1 MKITPKN
8 LFRHELLGLSVE
20 AHYLN
25 HVFWGKVV
33 AETRNMVTILTD
45 DNKIKHLPKQLTNFI
60 FKLPDGRE
68 AKLSGRQIVGRPY
81 ERIKMKRLK
90 RPW

>member
-1 MKITPKN
+1 MRITPKN
-8 LFRHELLGLSVE
+8 LFRHELLGLQVRAE
-20 AHYLN
+20 YLGN
-25 HVFWGKVV
+25 VFEGRVLG
-33 AETRNMVTILTD
+33 ESRNMVDVLTERGV
-45 DNKIKHLPKQLTNFI
+45 KRLPKQLTNFI

-68 AKLSGRQIVGRPY
+68 VKLSGIQIIGRPH